1 MRYKVLVTAPY
12 MQMVIDEYRHLL
24 EEKDI
29 ELVIPRFQE
38 RFEEEELLDMV
49 SDIDGVICGDDRF
62 TAKVLDNAPKL
73 KVLSKWGTG
82 IDSIDQEACVARGV
96 AVRNTPGA
104 FNEPVSES
112 VLGYMLCFARR
123 LPWLD
128 RSMRKGRWEKAPAV
142 SLGESVLG
150 VIGVGEVGKNVVR
163 RAKAFGMNILGN
175 DLVEMPADFLA
186 ASGIEMTSKE
196 DLLARS
202 DFVSMNCDL
211 NPTSRHLI
219 SNDEFELMKPSSVI
233 INAARGP
240 IVDEAAL
247 INALEDREIAGAAL
261 DVYEVE
267 PLPPESPLLKMDNV
281 MLAPHNSNSSTRA
294 WKRVHENTINNL
306 FDVLEV

>member
-1 MRYKVLVTAPY
+1 M
-12 MQMVIDEYRHLL
+12 
-24 EEKDI
+24 
-29 ELVIPRFQE
+29 
-38 RFEEEELLDMV
+38 
-49 SDIDGVICGDDRF
+49 
-62 TAKVLDNAPKL
+62 
-73 KVLSKWGTG
+73 
-82 IDSIDQEACVARGV
+82 
-96 AVRNTPGA
+96 
-104 FNEPVSES
+104 
-112 VLGYMLCFARR
+112 
-123 LPWLD
+123 
-128 RSMRKGRWEKAPAV
+128 

-247 INALEDREIAGAAL
+247 INALENREIAGAAL